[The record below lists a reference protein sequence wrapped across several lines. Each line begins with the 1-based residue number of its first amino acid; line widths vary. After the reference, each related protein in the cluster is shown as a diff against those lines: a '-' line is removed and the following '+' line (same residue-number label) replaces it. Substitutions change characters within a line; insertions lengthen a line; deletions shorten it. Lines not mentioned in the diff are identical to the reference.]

1 MEKNADEWTGSVEI
15 SKEGVPGSKRS
26 MHCNN
31 YTDLLQALKGEPLS
45 FVFSS
50 DGTLI
55 SASAAPHCGEWLPD
69 QCKDKH
75 EGSFFNDYANIR
87 TMTPMTMV

>member
-1 MEKNADEWTGSVEI
+1 MAI
-15 SKEGVPGSKRS
+15 
-26 MHCNN
+26 
-31 YTDLLQALKGEPLS
+31 YTDLLQDLKGERLS
-45 FVFSS
+45 SVFSP

-87 TMTPMTMV
+87 HINRLKEHDMWYDDLGNE